1 MLARLAP
8 GTEPEANVREN
19 VIRAV
24 RTLADPRAVPAL
36 VAAAAKEEEPDLAV
50 TMSIAAFELGG
61 AGQDADLKKAAD
73 VLVAVLADDGA
84 PRAARRDALEALRA
98 HVALDATAGDETAI
112 AAWWQTHRD
121 ALVWHAADHR
131 LAPAG

>member
-8 GTEPEANVREN
+8 GIEPEANVRED

-24 RTLADPRAVPAL
+24 RTLRDPRAVPAL

-50 TMSIAAFELGG
+50 TMSVAAFELGG

-73 VLVAVLADDGA
+73 VLVTRPRGRWRTTWRPARRTRGA
-84 PRAARRDALEALRA
+84 PRACRARCA
-98 HVALDATAGDETAI
+98 AGDGAAI
-112 AAWWQTHRD
+112 AAWWQPTAE